1 MNCEDYRAI
10 LSAEIH
16 SKDPAKWIEQY
27 FIVQMSSVPNH
38 TAKAAQVF
46 LNSKKYCQVIFFFFK
61 SVSRSKVNRAC
72 FSLAEDRAKV
82 REISWTPFGVNVSK
96 QVTG

>member
-16 SKDPAKWIEQY
+16 PKDAAKRIGQY

-38 TAKAAQVF
+38 TAKAAQAF
-46 LNSKKYCQVIFFFFK
+46 LISKKYCEVLY
-61 SVSRSKVNRAC
+61 SSSRSPDLKLIEHA
-72 FSLAEDRAKV
+72 FHSLKTELKLERSV
-82 REISWTPFGVNVSK
+82 GQLLE
-96 QVTG
+96 

>member
-46 LNSKKYCQVIFFFFK
+46 LNLKKYCEVLFFPFK
-61 SVSRSKVNRAC
+61 LVSRSKVNGAC